1 MASNLTQGQ
10 LPQAPMLQG
19 QNTTAPAELSAL
31 RPVIEPPPIPWWP
44 PAPGWW
50 MLLASI
56 ILLFGVLVFVFYKRR
71 KKFIATRYLR
81 EAEGLLA
88 NVLTTTNA
96 PAQQLQSIAHIM
108 RRAAISAYGREH
120 VGTLPWTAVAAL
132 NTAPI
137 LDDKSLALLG
147 NALYRQQPPQADE
160 IMHLLGQARLWLHAL
175 PSHQVNKP

>member
-10 LPQAPMLQG
+10 LPQASMLQG

-56 ILLFGVLVFVFYKRR
+56 ILLCTVLVVILYKRR

-81 EAEGLLA
+81 EADSLLN
-88 NVLTTTNA
+88 NVLHAANT
-96 PAQQLQSIAHIM
+96 PSQQLQAIAHIM
-108 RRAAISAYGREH
+108 RRAAISAYGRER
-120 VGTLPWTAVAAL
+120 VGTLPWIELATL
-132 NTAPI
+132 NTTPI
-137 LDDKSLALLG
+137 LDDKSLTLLG
-147 NALYRQQPPQADE
+147 NALYRQQPPQTEE
-160 IMHLLGQARLWLHAL
+160 ITHLLDQARRWLHAL
-175 PSHQVNKP
+175 PSHQVNTP